1 MNIKVGDLLILNNKT
16 DENITD
22 LNQDPY
28 IPDDGS
34 FFIVSEELAD
44 EFFILFDTQ
53 SQIYSRWSSTSL
65 LESIKDDFF
74 SYA

>member
-1 MNIKVGDLLILNNKT
+1 MTIKVGDLLILNNKT

-28 IPDDGS
+28 FPDDGS
-34 FFIVSEELAD
+34 FFIVSEEQAD
-44 EFFILFDTQ
+44 DFFILFDTQ

-65 LESIKDDFF
+65 LDSIKDGFF
-74 SYA
+74 DYA